1 MGDENSSY
9 GSRNTP
15 KKVVF
20 GGRRESG
27 CGRETLTVRDGG
39 ALVVEVDTLP
49 SRGEGSGSARR
60 RGYVR
65 NRARA
70 EKAASFGR
78 KSGHAFVFYFD
89 RCRMLLP
96 GARLDSG
103 RSCRTIIHISKIST
117 RRGVPQHARTAR
129 YPPSKFAVFAF
140 RSVCFPIFGEG
151 D

>member
-70 EKAASFGR
+70 EKATPFGYL
-78 KSGHAFVFYFD
+78 H
-89 RCRMLLP
+89 
-96 GARLDSG
+96 
-103 RSCRTIIHISKIST
+103 
-117 RRGVPQHARTAR
+117 
-129 YPPSKFAVFAF
+129 
-140 RSVCFPIFGEG
+140 E
-151 D
+151 

>member
-20 GGRRESG
+20 GGRQESG

-39 ALVVEVDTLP
+39 ASVVQVDTLP
-49 SRGEGSGSARR
+49 SLGEGSGSARR

-70 EKAASFGR
+70 EKASLFEYF
-78 KSGHAFVFYFD
+78 FVFDFPQKWKW
-89 RCRMLLP
+89 CKIVFP

-103 RSCRTIIHISKIST
+103 RGYRALIHISKIWT
-117 RRGVPQHARTAR
+117 RRGAPQRALLAR
-129 YPPSKFAVFAF
+129 YPPSKF
-140 RSVCFPIFGEG
+140 
-151 D
+151 

>member
-20 GGRRESG
+20 GGRQESG

-39 ALVVEVDTLP
+39 ALVVQLDTLP

-60 RGYVR
+60 RGYLR

-70 EKAASFGR
+70 GKVAPFGYLH
-78 KSGHAFVFYFD
+78 G
-89 RCRMLLP
+89 
-96 GARLDSG
+96 
-103 RSCRTIIHISKIST
+103 
-117 RRGVPQHARTAR
+117 
-129 YPPSKFAVFAF
+129 
-140 RSVCFPIFGEG
+140 
-151 D
+151 

>member
-20 GGRRESG
+20 GGRQESG

-39 ALVVEVDTLP
+39 ALVVQLDTLP
-49 SRGEGSGSARR
+49 SRGEGSGVRAAAVLCAIGRAPKKR
-60 RGYVR
+60 PLLGTFMGYR
-65 NRARA
+65 FA
-70 EKAASFGR
+70 
-78 KSGHAFVFYFD
+78 FYFG

-103 RSCRTIIHISKIST
+103 RSCRL
-117 RRGVPQHARTAR
+117 
-129 YPPSKFAVFAF
+129 
-140 RSVCFPIFGEG
+140 
-151 D
+151 

>member
-20 GGRRESG
+20 GGRQESG

-70 EKAASFGR
+70 EKASLFEYF
-78 KSGHAFVFYFD
+78 FVADFTQKCK
-89 RCRMLLP
+89 RCKIVIP
-96 GARLDSG
+96 DARLDSG
-103 RSCRTIIHISKIST
+103 RGYRALIHISKIWT
-117 RRGVPQHARTAR
+117 RRGAPQRALLAR
-129 YPPSKFAVFAF
+129 YPPSKF
-140 RSVCFPIFGEG
+140 
-151 D
+151 

>member
-9 GSRNTP
+9 GSRNTQ

-20 GGRRESG
+20 GGRQESG

-70 EKAASFGR
+70 EKATPFG
-78 KSGHAFVFYFD
+78 YF
-89 RCRMLLP
+89 
-96 GARLDSG
+96 
-103 RSCRTIIHISKIST
+103 
-117 RRGVPQHARTAR
+117 RGLRFSPKLEPV
-129 YPPSKFAVFAF
+129 
-140 RSVCFPIFGEG
+140 
-151 D
+151 

>member
-20 GGRRESG
+20 GGRQESG
-27 CGRETLTVRDGG
+27 CARDTTTVRDGG
-39 ALVVEVDTLP
+39 ALPVQVDTLP
-49 SRGEGSGSARR
+49 SRGEASGIARR

-70 EKAASFGR
+70 EKASLFEYF
-78 KSGHAFVFYFD
+78 FVADFTQKWKLCKIVF
-89 RCRMLLP
+89 P

-103 RSCRTIIHISKIST
+103 RGYRALIHISKIST
-117 RRGVPQHARTAR
+117 RGGAPQHARTAR
-129 YPPSKFAVFAF
+129 YPPSKF
-140 RSVCFPIFGEG
+140 
-151 D
+151 

>member
-20 GGRRESG
+20 GGRQESG

-60 RGYVR
+60 RGYLR

-70 EKAASFGR
+70 EKATPFGYLH
-78 KSGHAFVFYFD
+78 G
-89 RCRMLLP
+89 
-96 GARLDSG
+96 
-103 RSCRTIIHISKIST
+103 
-117 RRGVPQHARTAR
+117 
-129 YPPSKFAVFAF
+129 
-140 RSVCFPIFGEG
+140 
-151 D
+151 

>member
-1 MGDENSSY
+1 MGDEDSSY
-9 GSRNTP
+9 GSWNTK

-20 GGRRESG
+20 GGRQESG

-70 EKAASFGR
+70 EKVTPFGYFR
-78 KSGHAFVFYFD
+78 GLRFY
-89 RCRMLLP
+89 LL
-96 GARLDSG
+96 L
-103 RSCRTIIHISKIST
+103 
-117 RRGVPQHARTAR
+117 
-129 YPPSKFAVFAF
+129 
-140 RSVCFPIFGEG
+140 
-151 D
+151 